1 MNSLSSL
8 FVSGPLLAFV
18 LIVLAA
24 AILVFVLYLKNLQDL
39 LKEVSSNNRDVPPAN
54 VWLMFIPFFSIIYS
68 FILYPKIASSLT
80 KEFEGRGIPQE
91 GDYGKGLGL
100 AMAIIGVVGLVPQ
113 LGDFTGIP
121 SLVILII
128 YWVKMAKYK
137 ELLRS
142 TQKNGFTMSNNPD
155 LLD

>member
-8 FVSGPLLAFV
+8 FAAGPFLAVV
-18 LIVLAA
+18 LILIAA
-24 AILVFVLYLKNLQDL
+24 VILVYVLYLKNLQDL
-39 LKEVSSNNRDVPPAN
+39 LKEVSDVNRDVPAAN

-80 KEFEGRGIPQE
+80 REFESRGIPQE

-100 AMAIIGVVGLVPQ
+100 AMAIIGVVGLVPR
-113 LGDFTGIP
+113 LSDFTGIP
-121 SLVILII
+121 SLVIIII

-137 ELLRS
+137 DLLRS
-142 TQKNGFTMSNNPD
+142 SNKSGFTMSNNPD

>member
-1 MNSLSSL
+1 MNSLVSL
-8 FVSGPLLAFV
+8 FSSGPILAFV
-18 LIVLAA
+18 LIILAG

-39 LKEVSSNNRDVPPAN
+39 LKEVSDVNREVPAAN
-54 VWLMFIPFFSIIYS
+54 VWLMFIPIFSMIYA

-80 KEFEGRGIPQE
+80 KEFESRGIPQE

-100 AMAIIGVVGLVPQ
+100 AMAIIGVVGLVPR

-137 ELLRS
+137 EQLRS
-142 TQKNGFTMSNNPD
+142 SQKNGFTMSNNPD